1 MKKIIIISAFLFL
14 FLPITIQAA
23 DNMCNVNPGSCAPG
37 DEAAWIKGWFD
48 ARQSENTNATPSQP
62 EWTNASQPEPEVI
75 RLASEPDSVNRSQIA
90 ANDAAERTWDTN
102 GNPTTVTN
110 IPIPT
115 TGSVANNDLRITAL
129 PADVSAQVATQ
140 NQQFVYSDGTTSGT
154 GTPASIAFTNLP
166 RSCYNSDSSLIDQN
180 SSSWRLCYRDLPPSC
195 KLKSCGNGS
204 EVCSVDE
211 VITLIGLPNHQSASE
226 IINGCRDDGVGIY
239 GSSQNS
245 LKVPSFCVG
254 TLNVCNDMTPE
265 NASAGCQN
273 PVGPLIV
280 GGQTLAFNNSCGV
293 QQIDVSCGGATVAFR
308 SQYTPCTT
316 PVIAAAVVKNGCFG
330 SCSDNSNCYNNS
342 CVLREG
348 SKICWTDLCNGGGS
362 TPPTTQENPPGGPI
376 PTPTPPPPPGSS
388 FQCQQ
393 VKVFRNNVEITAA
406 DIQLGDTIVFRGFAG
421 AVNTTVSKLRFTLTK
436 AGIAQTPVDIDTTLV
451 GGQYQA
457 DYTINIDTAASYS
470 VTAVPI
476 SP

>member
-1 MKKIIIISAFLFL
+1 II
-14 FLPITIQAA
+14 
-23 DNMCNVNPGSCAPG
+23 D
-37 DEAAWIKGWFD
+37 
-48 ARQSENTNATPSQP
+48 
-62 EWTNASQPEPEVI
+62 
-75 RLASEPDSVNRSQIA
+75 
-90 ANDAAERTWDTN
+90 
-102 GNPTTVTN
+102 
-110 IPIPT
+110 
-115 TGSVANNDLRITAL
+115 
-129 PADVSAQVATQ
+129 
-140 NQQFVYSDGTTSGT
+140 
-154 GTPASIAFTNLP
+154 
-166 RSCYNSDSSLIDQN
+166 
-180 SSSWRLCYRDLPPSC
+180 
-195 KLKSCGNGS
+195 
-204 EVCSVDE
+204 
-211 VITLIGLPNHQSASE
+211 
-226 IINGCRDDGVGIY
+226 GCRDDSASIF

-245 LKVPSFCVG
+245 LKVPASCVG
-254 TLNVCNDMTPE
+254 TLNVCKDMTPE

-273 PVGPLIV
+273 PVGPLV
-280 GGQTLAFNNSCGV
+280 QGGQTLAFNDSCGV
-293 QQIDVSCGGATVAFR
+293 QQIDVGCGGATFAFR
-308 SQYTPCTT
+308 SQYAPCTA
-316 PVIAAAVVKNGCFG
+316 PVVAEVVKKGCYG

-342 CVLREG
+342 CVLKEG

-436 AGIAQTPVDIDTTLV
+436 AGIAQAPVDVNTTLV